1 MESLKLID
9 QADEELY
16 KLTAINE
23 LLSLTAID
31 GVHKDTVD
39 GVFFILRDTICR
51 IREILSEL
59 QIMLTKT
66 GS

>member
-23 LLSLTAID
+23 LLSLTEID

-39 GVFFILRDTICR
+39 GIFFILRDTIYR

-59 QIMLTKT
+59 QHKLR
-66 GS
+66 